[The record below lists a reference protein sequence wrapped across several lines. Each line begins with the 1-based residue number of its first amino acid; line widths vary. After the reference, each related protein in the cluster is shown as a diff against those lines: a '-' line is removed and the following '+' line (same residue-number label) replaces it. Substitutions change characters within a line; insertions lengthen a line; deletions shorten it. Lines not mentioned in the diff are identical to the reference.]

1 MFISTDS
8 FHSSSCGL
16 LLKVLSLIGLHWSYS
31 WYWLLD
37 FYKLQAQELNI
48 NSKVCYSE
56 SCSERPA
63 EDVYRVADKR

>member
-1 MFISTDS
+1 MGCTGAALGIGCWTST
-8 FHSSSCGL
+8 SSVNG
-16 LLKVLSLIGLHWSYS
+16 
-31 WYWLLD
+31 
-37 FYKLQAQELNI
+37 LQAQELNI